1 MPPMQ
6 RLRDA
11 AGRIA
16 RPGLVMAHRLR
27 PGTFT
32 FAGSEYRYF
41 AHPYNETWRNERAVE
56 LPLVLRALDERP
68 GARVLE
74 VGNVLAHYGRS
85 GHEVIDKYEAAP
97 GVRGIDVVEL
107 DPADKYDLIV
117 TISTLEHVGLD
128 EEVRDPAKPR
138 RAVERMTAALAPG
151 GMLLVTV
158 PLAYNED
165 LDRDLREGLIGFDE
179 VGFLKRVSAS
189 NRWVEVA
196 AAESAGIAYG
206 TPYACANGLAV
217 GIVRA
222 G

>member
-16 RPGLVMAHRLR
+16 RPGIVLAHRVR

-32 FAGSEYRYF
+32 FAGVEYRYF

-56 LPLVLRALDERP
+56 LPIVLRALDERP

-74 VGNVLAHYGRS
+74 VGNVLAHYGRG

-97 GVRGIDVVEL
+97 GVRAVDVAEL

-128 EEVRDPAKPR
+128 EDVRDPAKPR
-138 RAVERMTAALAPG
+138 RAVERMVSALAPG

-158 PLAYNED
+158 PLAYNEN
-165 LDRDLREGLIGFDE
+165 LDRDLREGLIGFDQ

-189 NRWVEVA
+189 NRWAEVP
-196 AAESAGIAYG
+196 AAEAAEIAYG
-206 TPYACANGLAV
+206 TPYQYANGLAV
-217 GIVRA
+217 GTLRA

>member
-1 MPPMQ
+1 MQ

-16 RPGLVMAHRLR
+16 RPGLVMAYRMR

-32 FAGSEYRYF
+32 LAGVEYRYF
-41 AHPYNETWRNERAVE
+41 AHPYNETWRNERRVE
-56 LPLVLRALDERP
+56 LPIVLRALDERP

-74 VGNVLAHYGRS
+74 VGNVLAHYGRR
-85 GHEVIDKYEAAP
+85 GHDVVDKYETAP
-97 GVRGIDVVEL
+97 GVRSIDVVDL
-107 DPADKYDLIV
+107 DPADRYDLVV

-128 EEVRDPAKPR
+128 EEEREPGKPR
-138 RAVERMTAALAPG
+138 RAVERMASVLAPG

-158 PLAYNED
+158 PIDYNAA
-165 LDRDLREGLIGFDE
+165 LDSDLREGRIGFDE
-179 VGFLKRVSAS
+179 LHFLKRISS
-189 NRWVEVA
+189 NNRWLEVP
-196 AAESAGIAYG
+196 AAETAGIAYG
-206 TPYACANGLAV
+206 TPYASANGVAV